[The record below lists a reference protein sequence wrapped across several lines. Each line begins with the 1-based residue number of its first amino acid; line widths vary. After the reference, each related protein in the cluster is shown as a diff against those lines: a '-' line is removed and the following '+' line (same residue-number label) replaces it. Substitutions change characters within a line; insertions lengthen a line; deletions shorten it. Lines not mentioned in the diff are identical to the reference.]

1 MIKGTKR
8 PSPRQ
13 IKYGL
18 NSSNF
23 YLATTY
29 WQVVPFVFNPKV
41 PEDKQNIEKYVDFTD
56 LLDNSEYEA
65 YFVAENSQYVNP
77 DLMEDEEMIVIP
89 F

>member
-1 MIKGTKR
+1 M
-8 PSPRQ
+8 
-13 IKYGL
+13 
-18 NSSNF
+18 
-23 YLATTY
+23 
-29 WQVVPFVFNPKV
+29 PFVFNPKV
-41 PEDKQNIEKYVDFTD
+41 PEDKQNIEKYVDFSD